1 MFGLPK
7 LDYSNS
13 ALSPIMSEQTLDLHH
28 GKHHQTYITN
38 LNNFIKGSEY
48 EKLSLEDIIKKSSK
62 EKKSFYQHKK
72 LEMLNYIKDSLERK
86 IASVTASIEVL
97 ESQINRDKEVE
108 VTN

>member
-1 MFGLPK
+1 MFNC
-7 LDYSNS
+7 YS
-13 ALSPIMSEQTLDLHH
+13 E
-28 GKHHQTYITN
+28 
-38 LNNFIKGSEY
+38 
-48 EKLSLEDIIKKSSK
+48 SSK

-97 ESQINRDKEVE
+97 ENQISRDKEVE

>member
-1 MFGLPK
+1 MF
-7 LDYSNS
+7 NC
-13 ALSPIMSEQTLDLHH
+13 
-28 GKHHQTYITN
+28 N
-38 LNNFIKGSEY
+38 
-48 EKLSLEDIIKKSSK
+48 K

-97 ESQINRDKEVE
+97 ENQITRDKEVE